1 MNAQFGTPGDDERTG
16 HGSGRSWKFVVFVVI
31 TVLAIIALAIVV
43 W

>member
-16 HGSGRSWKFVVFVVI
+16 PDRGRSWKFVAFVII

-43 W
+43 C